1 MMRRLIDLVLIVGI
15 LAAAGF
21 GVYELG
27 RHVDSTS
34 NNLARRDSELN
45 QHVYR
50 PADPKGPSRH
60 TIELVAVGVGG
71 ALGVMIL
78 VPFSSTL
85 LRTRRRQRWRH
96 T

>member
-1 MMRRLIDLVLIVGI
+1 MRRLIDLVLIVGI

-50 PADPKGPSRH
+50 PADPKGPSQIGRAYEMA
-60 TIELVAVGVGG
+60 TGDW
-71 ALGVMIL
+71 
-78 VPFSSTL
+78 SSDVCSSDPP
-85 LRTRRRQRWRH
+85 
-96 T
+96 